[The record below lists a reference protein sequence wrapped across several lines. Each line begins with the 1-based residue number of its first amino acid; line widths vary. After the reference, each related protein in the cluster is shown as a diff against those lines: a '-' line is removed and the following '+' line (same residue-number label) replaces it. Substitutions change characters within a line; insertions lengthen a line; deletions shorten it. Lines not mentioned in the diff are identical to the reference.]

1 MFSLQNLLLYLVICH
16 LSLSALCYAPIDVK
30 LDFKAHQ
37 IHRVDTLNILAY
49 TLLLSATVVTIW
61 IFKIKRFKY
70 LHETQL
76 TIIYGLIA
84 GAIIKYVGEQDAEF
98 TYLRV
103 VPSGPKP
110 FENASWPF
118 NQSTSS
124 EVNQE
129 LDNRLTA
136 SSSQQ
141 PPTTDR
147 PSTNELTIS
156 TNANRNLTD
165 LIRNSKL
172 ANGSLE
178 RLNNDFPLHGSNSS
192 APGNFSVKVATFKV
206 DPSASK
212 VAFKDDKSAERKA
225 NDSSAIANKS
235 TTAKQPNSTLELTTQ
250 QATPITEHSLKPTL
264 PLNKENLPKLKND
277 SSIRPTL
284 SSALSKNE
292 PANLAEKNDKNA
304 QAKANKATPKKMAA
318 TNKESKA
325 NKSKE
330 NKSKENKSA
339 PADQPTKQPIESN
352 ETNDL
357 NKLIKVNKNELSLK
371 LQAPPDSLYVN
382 LNIEDKSRNV
392 SSKKNY
398 IYIFKGEFAKGELVS
413 HDDEQMVADVYS
425 SQRAIFDPEFFF
437 NIIIPLIIFNA
448 GYSLKRRFFFHN
460 LGKTRNLVTYKKH
473 WDSSNSNLKTI
484 YKVLLSNLANTNR
497 ETFSPFVQVRYSLS
511 PFSERSSAAS
521 RSPASCGPS
530 CWWYER
536 AASRSWTA
544 YISAL

>member
-1 MFSLQNLLLYLVICH
+1 MFSAHRLLFYLVLCQT
-16 LSLSALCYAPIDVK
+16 SLLVLGYAPIDVK

-103 VPSGPKP
+103 VPSGPKT
-110 FENASWPF
+110 FENTSAIQSIGL
-118 NQSTSS
+118 NQSIGSNQTSLNQTRS
-124 EVNQE
+124 FEVNQQ
-129 LDNRLTA
+129 LDNRGLA
-136 SSSQQ
+136 PSSSRS
-141 PPTTDR
+141 PVTTGR
-147 PSTNELTIS
+147 PVGANELTIS

-172 ANGSLE
+172 ANVSLE
-178 RLNNDFPLHGSNSS
+178 LSDSGLPLNGTNSS
-192 APGNFSVKVATFKV
+192 APGNFSIAL
-206 DPSASK
+206 DPSK
-212 VAFKDDKSAERKA
+212 VALKDEKPDKR
-225 NDSSAIANKS
+225 NDSIANQSTTTNQS

-250 QATPITEHSLKPTL
+250 QVTPITEHSLKPTL
-264 PLNKENLPKLKND
+264 PLNKESLSKLKND

-284 SSALSKNE
+284 SSALSKDVPIYLIEKVQKNE
-292 PANLAEKNDKNA
+292 KNDKNEKVEKNDKNA
-304 QAKANKATPKKMAA
+304 QGKTSKIVPKKMAA
-318 TNKESKA
+318 ANKESKET
-325 NKSKE
+325 KSKE
-330 NKSKENKSA
+330 AKLKEAKLKGKSNETKSIENK
-339 PADQPTKQPIESN
+339 PTPTDQPTKQPVESG

-357 NKLIKVNKNELSLK
+357 NKLIQVNKNELTLK

-392 SSKKNY
+392 SSNKNY

-413 HDDEQMVADVYS
+413 HDDEQMVADVYT

-460 LGKTRNLVTYKKH
+460 LGKSYEI
-473 WDSSNSNLKTI
+473 SNS
-484 YKVLLSNLANTNR
+484 
-497 ETFSPFVQVRYSLS
+497 E
-511 PFSERSSAAS
+511 
-521 RSPASCGPS
+521 
-530 CWWYER
+530 
-536 AASRSWTA
+536 
-544 YISAL
+544 